1 MGSSFRWY
9 SQIENVED
17 YRKMMESNIFYLIQ
31 KFQYPYESIMIM
43 PIKRFENLLE
53 WKVKLDMEKG
63 SELGGLIENIMSIAR

>member
-1 MGSSFRWY
+1 
-9 SQIENVED
+9 
-17 YRKMMESNIFYLIQ
+17 MESNIFYLIQ
-31 KFQYPYESIMIM
+31 KFQYPYESIMVM